1 MMSGRT
7 KNKNAEW
14 YTNENPGGP
23 WARALEAMGER
34 VRKIEESGCS
44 KDEPARNKEL
54 KAIISELILEYWR
67 TKDKVEKESRE
78 KQRELD
84 AEEDSETRVFEQ
96 EIIPLDSFKGLESHI
111 THKLG
116 AYVQYATLAVFRLS
130 YERPMKGIL
139 LRLQDD
145 FTPANYAGNM
155 ENIAPCID
163 LQFYREDFTFS
174 LWGYTS
180 CSIKYL
186 ESPNGKYVQLGKDDF
201 GCLTTFAFIAL
212 SVDQL
217 EPFYDVLVEFI
228 SKMLP
233 FDLGDIELAGYEDVV
248 RRCEKIICYDNPITM
263 KRHILLAGPPGCGKS
278 MIMKQ
283 VAKNHPEYVRCNLTQ
298 TKKWLGWIK
307 VFAKI
312 LEKCNK
318 KVLLIIDEIDE
329 LGLRR
334 DRNGESVYELL
345 RLMDGTENVRNLLI
359 MASTNRV
366 NDLDPALLRA
376 GRFGPVINVD
386 KPNPDQK
393 KAIMEFYC
401 QRYNCRVNIDEIVRT
416 VKGRYSGADIRIAF
430 EDCLIQG
437 VDLSTENV
445 QRNLLEYAVSPGV
458 GRTFSPIQEV

>member
-1 MMSGRT
+1 
-7 KNKNAEW
+7 
-14 YTNENPGGP
+14 
-23 WARALEAMGER
+23 
-34 VRKIEESGCS
+34 
-44 KDEPARNKEL
+44 
-54 KAIISELILEYWR
+54 
-67 TKDKVEKESRE
+67 
-78 KQRELD
+78 
-84 AEEDSETRVFEQ
+84 
-96 EIIPLDSFKGLESHI
+96 
-111 THKLG
+111 
-116 AYVQYATLAVFRLS
+116 
-130 YERPMKGIL
+130 L